1 MWENYCIIMTD
12 FFGNFLSTLK
22 QNIPYLKDRDVNPEV
37 SLGIVLHLFLLL
49 CFLVL
54 FYLLVRTFT

>member
-1 MWENYCIIMTD
+1 MWENYCIIMTE

-37 SLGIVLHLFLLL
+37 ALGIVLHLFLLL

-54 FYLLVRTFT
+54 FYLLVRTFM